1 MKKPYFF
8 NPLLVVIFIFLFSQC
23 HEKTENTY
31 RYELQFL
38 TEEYKPFNYTENSA
52 LTGLAPEI
60 LEKICSNL
68 AIQYNVEVLPW
79 NEAYGQAQNSDNAVL
94 FSTALNADRKD
105 LFKWAGPI
113 AKLEWLFYSTV
124 QNQDVLNSLDDA
136 KKVAEIGVIK
146 DYAIEQYLLN
156 KGFTNLVECTSQVD
170 GFDRLLKGE
179 IDLFPSDNIT
189 AEAALQELGKTI
201 YSVSNKMI
209 IMTDMVYF
217 AFNKNIPDDVVAD
230 FQYEIDR
237 LKNDGTLKTL
247 TQKYLSTSDYPET
260 IQIYTEQYPP
270 LTFRNSSGQITGFGS
285 DIVYEIMKRNGQF
298 FDITLSSWSNGYE
311 LALNNPNVCLFT
323 MDRTEIR
330 ENLFQWVGPIGTNT
344 TWFYTKAGSGITI
357 NSIDDAKNLVS
368 VGTVDSWF
376 SNQYL
381 VELGFSNLVANSDP
395 AVMAQKLIAG
405 EIDAFVCTGVTYPDI
420 LKSIGYDYSEVDPS
434 YSLMSSDYYI
444 AFSKNTSQVIVG
456 QWQSALDAIKS
467 DDTYSAIVNKWLK

>member
-1 MKKPYFF
+1 MKKTIFT
-8 NPLLVVIFIFLFSQC
+8 PLFVALFILLFSQC
-23 HEKTENTY
+23 ENKTENTY
-31 RYELQFL
+31 RYQLRFL
-38 TEEYKPFNYTENSA
+38 TEEYKPFNYTENS
-52 LTGLAPEI
+52 LVTGLAPEI

-136 KKVAEIGVIK
+136 KKVAKIGVIK
-146 DYAIEQYLLN
+146 DYAIEQYLLK

-237 LKNDGTLKTL
+237 LKTDGTLKTL

-298 FDITLSSWSNGYE
+298 FDIILSSWSNGYE

-405 EIDAFVCTGVTYPDI
+405 EIDAFVCTGVTFPDI

-444 AFSKNTSQVIVG
+444 AFSKNTSQVIVD
-456 QWQSALDAIKS
+456 QWQSALDAIKL
-467 DDTYSAIVNKWLK
+467 DDTYSAIVNKWFK